1 MTHMMNL
8 QHEPFV
14 KIKNGTKTIEMR
26 LYDEKRSRIK
36 VGDFIVFTDI
46 DSGETIECSV
56 TKLFIYSTFE
66 ELYFHHDQRLLGYRC
81 DEEAKPS
88 DMLRYYSADEI
99 KRFGVVG
106 IELERRQSYSM
117 QR

>member
-66 ELYFHHDQRLLGYRC
+66 ELYYHHDQRLLGYRC
-81 DEEAKPS
+81 DEDKA
-88 DMLRYYSADEI
+88 LRYAEILSADEMV
-99 KRFGVVG
+99 RRCRV
-106 IELERRQSYSM
+106 ELERRQSYSM